1 MGELFLSSI
10 SAMIQSRETPK
21 THRAFNNYAR
31 FFDANREFRDLVN
44 HVLSVDSS
52 IEYDQKEALQKLLNK
67 KRYPEVDEYLG
78 ANLIKQ
84 LRKSLKTKT
93 VMQPHD
99 DDNSSISM
107 ESSSV
112 CGEQVAD
119 AENKSS
125 CSSTKDDQTLTEL
138 RIENDRLLKLLSEN
152 KQLLLTLVEDGWKPF
167 IKLLIEKKM

>member
-1 MGELFLSSI
+1 MGELLLSSV

-21 THRAFNNYAR
+21 KHRAFENYAR
-31 FFDANREFRDLVN
+31 FFDANREFRDFVN
-44 HVLSVDSS
+44 HILSVDSS
-52 IEYDQKEALQKLLNK
+52 IESDQKEVLQKLLNK

-78 ANLIKQ
+78 ANIIRQ

-112 CGEQVAD
+112 CGEQVID
-119 AENKSS
+119 AENRSS
-125 CSSTKDDQTLTEL
+125 CSSSKDDQTLTDL

-167 IKLLIEKKM
+167 ITLLIEKKM